1 MLSFYRHIWS
11 TTGRQQAILVVLA
24 IVISLLAMVPLEFQR
39 NIINGLAGRD
49 TVANLALFCGGYL
62 AVSLCVSALK
72 WVLNLRSNA
81 LGEDCVR
88 KIRDDLFD
96 NRIGV
101 ARSGDSVNPKQGK
114 AGTLLTMI
122 SSEAEKVGRFTGEA
136 FSGPLVEAGTLIS
149 VLGYMLFT
157 EPALGL
163 IVLLLAIPQV
173 LLVPMV
179 QKKINLLTTE
189 RVKTLRQANDMVV
202 ESLREGDSEAPQVK
216 PFFATVMN
224 LQLGVYRLKFGSRA
238 LINAANSFAVTTI
251 LFAGGWM
258 VLEGKTEIGI
268 VVAFLSG
275 FDKIVDPS
283 RQLIAF
289 FRSVSSIRVQFELI
303 TEAMARPQP
312 VTG

>member
-1 MLSFYRHIWS
+1 MLHFYRHIWS
-11 TTGRQQAILVVLA
+11 TTGRQQILLVALA
-24 IVISLLAMVPLEFQR
+24 VVISLLAMAPLEFQR
-39 NIINGLAGRD
+39 HIINGLAGRD
-49 TVANLALFCGGYL
+49 TVTNLALFCGGYL
-62 AVSLCVSALK
+62 AVSLCVSVLK

-88 KIRDDLFD
+88 GIRADLFD
-96 NRIGV
+96 NRIAI
-101 ARSGDSVNPKQGK
+101 ARSGGADPQQGK

-136 FSGPLVEAGTLIS
+136 FSGPLVEAGTLLS

-163 IVLLLAIPQV
+163 IVLVLAIPQV
-173 LLVPMV
+173 ILVPMV
-179 QKKINLLTTE
+179 QKKINQLTTE

-202 ESLREGDSEAPQVK
+202 ESLREGEDGTLQVK
-216 PFFATVMN
+216 PFFARVMD
-224 LQLGVYRLKFGSRA
+224 LQIGVYRLKFGSRA
-238 LINAANSFAVTTI
+238 LINGANSLAVATI

-289 FRSVSSIRVQFELI
+289 FRSVSSIRVQYELI
-303 TEAMARPQP
+303 TEAMAARIKPA
-312 VTG
+312 

>member
-1 MLSFYRHIWS
+1 MLHFYRHIWS
-11 TTGRQQAILVVLA
+11 TTGRQQFLLVALA
-24 IVISLLAMVPLEFQR
+24 VVISLLSMVPLEFQR
-39 NIINGLAGRD
+39 HIINGLAGRD
-49 TVANLALFCGGYL
+49 TVTNLALLCGGYL

-72 WVLNLRSNA
+72 WILNLRSNA

-88 KIRDDLFD
+88 TIRDDLFD
-96 NRIGV
+96 NRIAI
-101 ARSGDSVNPKQGK
+101 ARSGGADSQQGK

-136 FSGPLVEAGTLIS
+136 FSGPLVEAGTLVS

-163 IVLLLAIPQV
+163 IVLVLAIPQV
-173 LLVPMV
+173 ILVPMV

-189 RVKTLRQANDMVV
+189 RVKTLRAANDMVV
-202 ESLREGDSEAPQVK
+202 ESLREGEDGALQAK

-224 LQLGVYRLKFGSRA
+224 LQIGVYRLKFGSRA
-238 LINAANSFAVTTI
+238 LINGANSLAIATI
-251 LFAGGWM
+251 LLAGGWM

-303 TEAMARPQP
+303 TEAMAAKA
-312 VTG
+312 

>member
-1 MLSFYRHIWS
+1 MLHFYRHIWS
-11 TTGRQQAILVVLA
+11 TTGRQQILLVALA
-24 IVISLLAMVPLEFQR
+24 IAISLLAMAPLEFQR
-39 NIINGLAGRD
+39 HIINGLAGHD

-96 NRIGV
+96 NRIAI
-101 ARSGDSVNPKQGK
+101 ARSDSGANPQQGK

-136 FSGPLVEAGTLIS
+136 FSGPLVEAGTLLS

-157 EPALGL
+157 EPALGS

-179 QKKINLLTTE
+179 QKKINQLTTE
-189 RVKTLRQANDMVV
+189 RVKTLRRANDTVV
-202 ESLREGDSEAPQVK
+202 ESLRDGDAEAPQAK
-216 PFFATVMN
+216 SFFAKVMD
-224 LQLGVYRLKFGSRA
+224 LQIGVYRLKFGSRA
-238 LINAANSFAVTTI
+238 LINGFNSLAVATI

-303 TEAMARPQP
+303 SEAMAARLKPA
-312 VTG
+312 

>member
-1 MLSFYRHIWS
+1 MLRFYRHIWS
-11 TTGRQQAILVVLA
+11 TTGRQQAILVALA
-24 IVISLLAMVPLEFQR
+24 IVISLLAMAPLEFQR
-39 NIINGLAGRD
+39 NIINGLAGHD

-72 WVLNLRSNA
+72 WILNLRSNA

-88 KIRDDLFD
+88 RIREDLFD
-96 NRIGV
+96 NRTAIAAG
-101 ARSGDSVNPKQGK
+101 GDAPQPQQKK

-136 FSGPLVEAGTLIS
+136 LSGPLVEAGTLVS
-149 VLGYMLFT
+149 VLGYMLAT

-163 IVLLLAIPQV
+163 VVLLLAIPQV
-173 LLVPMV
+173 ILVPLV

-202 ESLREGDSEAPQVK
+202 ESLRDEGGERTPPVNSV
-216 PFFATVMN
+216 FATVMN
-224 LQLGVYRLKFGSRA
+224 LQLGIYRLKFGSRA

-289 FRSVSSIRVQFELI
+289 FRSVSSIRVQYELI
-303 TEAMARPQP
+303 TEAMRAKLA
-312 VTG
+312 